1 MRKILTALAL
11 AAAVAGC
18 CCAQNV
24 SATGARAETERE
36 QKQGKEQGKEQGKS
50 PLAALGKKVK
60 EVNLAGVTAGEDR
73 AVLSRHIEKLA
84 VAMREGEFCEAAK
97 GLEVFKFYVSRFWFL
112 GRFHNKKDERELV
125 SLADKAAR
133 KIKQRADGLGI
144 NCAAA
149 E

>member
-1 MRKILTALAL
+1 MRKILTAFAL
-11 AAAVAGC
+11 AAVVAG

-24 SATGARAETERE
+24 SATGARAEQEQE
-36 QKQGKEQGKEQGKS
+36 QKQEKEQEKS
-50 PLAALGKKVK
+50 PLAALEKKVK

-73 AVLSRHIEKLA
+73 AVLSRHIEKLS
-84 VAMREGEFCEAAK
+84 VAMREGKFCEAAK

-133 KIKQRADGLGI
+133 RIRQRADGLGI